1 MPLIHAVTFGPARG
15 GRRRQAVPF
24 PVEAVSGAKG
34 FRPGRTGP
42 SPPALSEVPG
52 TVEDI
57 ELTFD

>member
-24 PVEAVSGAKG
+24 PVEAVSGGKG
-34 FRPGRTGP
+34 FGRAQRP
-42 SPPALSEVPG
+42 SPRALSEVPG